1 MITYNGTALT
11 AGHKLALS
19 TGGLVE
25 VRGAGTNAWDVY
37 TTATAADGGSIASW
51 ARTAN
56 NAYGTS
62 TAQQGALAYP
72 NSLAANSTL
81 HVVANWYGSA
91 TYPTITCSS
100 GNCTTLAATVKTYGG
115 SQGYAEWVVGNT
127 KGSSA
132 ETITVNWG
140 SGSSYTGVGI
150 EEYIGSTS
158 GSVVDVNTGAPSSQI
173 PSSGTQTVSASA
185 MTTTVN
191 NDLILCGMV
200 TSNANPTGNAAGTGF
215 TIGRNDYSGSAAVMT
230 EYMSQSAAGSVTGSF
245 SMTGAG
251 GVIAYVGC
259 IAVKH

>member
-1 MITYNGTALT
+1 
-11 AGHKLALS
+11 
-19 TGGLVE
+19 
-25 VRGAGTNAWDVY
+25 
-37 TTATAADGGSIASW
+37 
-51 ARTAN
+51 
-56 NAYGTS
+56 
-62 TAQQGALAYP
+62 
-72 NSLAANSTL
+72 
-81 HVVANWYGSA
+81 
-91 TYPTITCSS
+91 
-100 GNCTTLAATVKTYGG
+100 VKTYGG